1 MYDFISVIFAFLT
14 LYLQRRDERNGVN
27 VVGGTVEPFP
37 DEEAAYV
44 EEAGSDADSKKVV
57 ESTVT
62 SREPSA
68 VHV

>member
-1 MYDFISVIFAFLT
+1 M
-14 LYLQRRDERNGVN
+14 N
-27 VVGGTVEPFP
+27 VVGGIVEPFP

-57 ESTVT
+57 DSTAT
-62 SREPSA
+62 SRELSA